1 MISRQLL
8 TVLKSEP
15 RIVRRED
22 GVGIRS
28 PAHPQRIE
36 AICDRCASMTMVLS
50 GPPDSEVQRPVVCA
64 CGNVWT
70 CTVKRGPLGGEITS
84 MEKSR

>member
-15 RIVRRED
+15 RIVRRDD

-28 PAHPQRIE
+28 PAHPQRMI
-36 AICDRCASMTMVLS
+36 AVCCRCAATVDVMS
-50 GPPDSEVQRPVVCA
+50 GPPSSEVERTVQCQ
-64 CGNVWT
+64 CCHHVWS
-70 CTVKRGPLGGEITS
+70 CIVKRGPLGGEG
-84 MEKSR
+84 